1 MKRTFSRLFS
11 ASLMIAIASVWLFS
25 CKPKI
30 KDADIQTQIQSNT
43 ALSHLVANVKDGVVT
58 LSGECKDETEK
69 EACENLVKQ
78 IPGVKSVVNN
88 TTIAPPPPPP
98 APVEIAADDP
108 LTKGITDAL
117 KDFPTVKATAKDGI
131 ISVTGEATAANWK
144 KIKMALDGLKPKKV
158 DASGLTI
165 KK

>member
-1 MKRTFSRLFS
+1 MKRTFSRLLN
-11 ASLMIAIASVWLFS
+11 ASLLIAITSIWLFS

-30 KDADIQTQIQSNT
+30 KDEDIQTQIQSNP
-43 ALSHLVANVKDGVVT
+43 ALTHLVATVKDGVVT
-58 LSGECKDETEK
+58 LSGECKDEADKT
-69 EACENLVKQ
+69 ASENVVKQ

-88 TTIAPPPPPP
+88 TTIAPPPPP

-117 KDFPTVKATAKDGI
+117 KDHPTVKATAKDGI
-131 ISVTGEATAANWK
+131 ITVTGEATSVNWK
-144 KIKMALDGLKPKKV
+144 KIKIALDALKPKKV